1 MMGGG
6 FGGCTINLIHKDH
19 TDSYIELVTKA
30 YEDQF
35 DLELSYIETEISNG
49 VSLVR

>member
-6 FGGCTINLIHKDH
+6 FGGCTINLIHKDYIQY
-19 TDSYIELVTKA
+19 YIELITKA

-35 DLELSYIETEISNG
+35 DLELSCIETEISKG
-49 VSLVR
+49 VSIVR

>member
-6 FGGCTINLIHKDH
+6 FGGCTINLIHKDYIQY
-19 TDSYIELVTKA
+19 YIELTTKA

-35 DLELSYIETEISNG
+35 DLELSCIETETSKTSI
-49 VSLVR
+49 VD